1 MNDFENEFI
10 QIVEDYSGA
19 FNLDEIELENTNL
32 WAQISTDYYEDTDE
46 VYDYMYDICY
56 DFRYNH
62 NMIDEWKAD
71 IDVYDYLED
80 CGCIS
85 AEICIRF

>member
-1 MNDFENEFI
+1 MNDFENEFL

-32 WAQISTDYYEDTDE
+32 WAQISTDYYEDTGE
-46 VYDYMYDICY
+46 VYNYIYDICY

-62 NMIDEWKAD
+62 NMLDEWKANID
-71 IDVYDYLED
+71 IYDYLED
-80 CGCIS
+80 YGYIT
-85 AEICIRF
+85 AEICISF